1 MKIEQL
7 LFCDQSTIRDFLPFT
22 FTRPSAELRAGIL
35 TFAERWQRLLGI
47 TQVNY
52 LTADYLQGKYPY
64 TGVSE
69 EVTLFICANFLPT
82 PRFLEQVRSLEVGES
97 ITYQGRQLAFLGK
110 SITLSSIPSIEW
122 EEPLVL
128 FEKPTDLFTYN
139 DKAIDFD
146 FELLTKGRT
155 SAPLSPTNGFLGD
168 KANLFIEEG
177 AKVEF
182 ATLNCQKGKIYIGK
196 DAEVMEGSHLR
207 GSIALCEHATVNMG
221 AKLYGATTIGPYS
234 KVGGEI
240 SNSVIWGYSNK
251 GHDGFLGNS
260 VLGQWCNLG
269 ADTNV
274 SNLKNTYN
282 TIQLW
287 DYQKGSYTSSGLQ
300 FCGVLMG
307 DHSKTAINTQI
318 NSGTTVGVFAN
329 LFSAGFPSKY
339 IPNFAWGASA
349 EKYRLEEAFAVAERV
364 MARRGIAFDEKEQ
377 HILQW
382 LFDNQ

>member
-35 TFAERWQRLLGI
+35 TFAERWQRLLGVEKI
-47 TQVNY
+47 AYN
-52 LTADYLQGKYPY
+52 TADYLSGKYPK
-64 TGVSE
+64 SN
-69 EVTLFICANFLPT
+69 TLEGTLSIYANFLPT
-82 PRFLEQVRSLEVGES
+82 PRLLEQLRSLKVGES
-97 ITYQGRQLAFLGK
+97 ITYQGRQLAFMNNGL
-110 SITLSSIPSIEW
+110 TPSSIPPIVW
-122 EEPLVL
+122 EEPLVV

-146 FELLTKGRT
+146 FKLLTEGRT
-155 SAPLSPTNGFLGD
+155 SVPLSPTNGFLGD

-234 KVGGEI
+234 KVGGEL

-287 DYQKGSYTSSGLQ
+287 DYQKGGYTSSGLQ

-307 DHSKTAINTQI
+307 DHSKTAINTQL

-349 EKYRLEEAFAVAERV
+349 EKYRLEEAFEVAERV
-364 MARRGIAFDEKEQ
+364 MARRGISFDEKEQ

>member
-22 FTRPSAELRAGIL
+22 FTRPSAELRTGIL
-35 TFAERWQRLLGI
+35 TFAERWQRLLGVEKI
-47 TQVNY
+47 AYN
-52 LTADYLQGKYPY
+52 TADYLSGKYPK
-64 TGVSE
+64 SN
-69 EVTLFICANFLPT
+69 TLEGTLSIYANFLPT
-82 PRFLEQVRSLEVGES
+82 PRLLEQLRSLKVGES
-97 ITYQGRQLAFLGK
+97 ITYQGRQLAFMNNGL
-110 SITLSSIPSIEW
+110 TPSSIPPIVW
-122 EEPLVL
+122 EEPLVV

-146 FELLTKGRT
+146 FKLLTEGRT
-155 SAPLSPTNGFLGD
+155 SVPLSPTNGFLGD

-287 DYQKGSYTSSGLQ
+287 DYQKSGYTSSGLQ

-307 DHSKTAINTQI
+307 DHSKTAINTQL

-364 MARRGIAFDEKEQ
+364 MARRGIAFDQKEQ
-377 HILQW
+377 EILQW

>member
-1 MKIEQL
+1 MKIDRL
-7 LFCDQSTIRDFLPFT
+7 LFEDKNIIKDFFPLT

-52 LTADYLQGKYPY
+52 LTADYLQGKYSY

-69 EVTLFICANFLPT
+69 EVTLFIYANFLPT

-122 EEPLVL
+122 EEPLVV

-168 KANLFIEEG
+168 RADLFIEEG
-177 AKVEF
+177 AKIEF

-207 GSIALCEHATVNMG
+207 GPIALCEHATVNMG

-287 DYQKGSYTSSGLQ
+287 DYQKGDYTSSGLQ

-339 IPNFAWGASA
+339 IPNFAWGTSA
-349 EKYRLEEAFAVAERV
+349 DKYRLDEAFAVAERV
-364 MARRGIAFDEKEQ
+364 MARRGIAFDQKEQ
-377 HILQW
+377 DILQW

>member
-1 MKIEQL
+1 MKIDRL
-7 LFCDQSTIRDFLPFT
+7 LFEDKNIIKDFFPLT

-69 EVTLFICANFLPT
+69 EVTLFIYANFLPT

-139 DKAIDFD
+139 DKAIEFD

-196 DAEVMEGSHLR
+196 DVEVMEGSHLR

-287 DYQKGSYTSSGLQ
+287 DYQKGDYTSSGLQ

-364 MARRGIAFDEKEQ
+364 MARRGIAFDQKEQ
-377 HILQW
+377 DILQW

>member
-69 EVTLFICANFLPT
+69 EVTLFIYANFLPT

-274 SNLKNTYN
+274 SNLKNNYN

-287 DYQKGSYTSSGLQ
+287 DYQKGGYTSSGLQ

-307 DHSKTAINTQI
+307 DHSKTAINTQL

-349 EKYRLEEAFAVAERV
+349 EKYRLDEAFAVAERV
-364 MARRGIAFDEKEQ
+364 MARRGIAFDQKEQ

>member
-1 MKIEQL
+1 MKIERL
-7 LFCDQSTIRDFLPFT
+7 LFEDKNIIKDFFPLT

-47 TQVNY
+47 TQVSY

-69 EVTLFICANFLPT
+69 EVTLSIYANFLPT
-82 PRFLEQVRSLEVGES
+82 PRLLEQLHSLEVGES
-97 ITYQGRQLAFLGK
+97 ITYQGRMLAFVGK
-110 SITLSSIPSIEW
+110 SITLSSIPPIEW

-155 SAPLSPTNGFLGD
+155 SALLSPTNGFLGD
-168 KANLFIEEG
+168 KADLFIEEG

-207 GSIALCEHATVNMG
+207 GPITLCEHATVNMG

-240 SNSVIWGYSNK
+240 SNSIIWGYSNK

-287 DYQKGSYTSSGLQ
+287 DYQKGDYTSSGLQ

-318 NSGTTVGVFAN
+318 NSGTTIGVFAN

-364 MARRGIAFDEKEQ
+364 MARRGIAFDQREQ

>member
-35 TFAERWQRLLGI
+35 TFAERWQRLLGVEKI
-47 TQVNY
+47 AYN
-52 LTADYLQGKYPY
+52 TADYLSGKYPKSNALE
-64 TGVSE
+64 G
-69 EVTLFICANFLPT
+69 TLSIYANFLPT
-82 PRFLEQVRSLEVGES
+82 PRLLEQLRSLKVGEY
-97 ITYQGRQLAFLGK
+97 ITYQGRQLAFMNNGL
-110 SITLSSIPSIEW
+110 TLSSIPPIVW
-122 EEPLVL
+122 EEPLVV

-146 FELLTKGRT
+146 FKLLTEGRT
-155 SAPLSPTNGFLGD
+155 SVPLSPTNGFLGD

-287 DYQKGSYTSSGLQ
+287 DYQKGGYTSSGLQ

-307 DHSKTAINTQI
+307 DHSKTAINTQL

-364 MARRGIAFDEKEQ
+364 MARRGIAFDQKEQ

>member
-1 MKIEQL
+1 MKIERL
-7 LFCDQSTIRDFLPFT
+7 LFEDKNIIKDFFPFT

-35 TFAERWQRLLGI
+35 TFSERWQRLLGI
-47 TQVNY
+47 TQVSY

-69 EVTLFICANFLPT
+69 EVTLSIYANFLPT
-82 PRFLEQVRSLEVGES
+82 PRLLEQLRSLEVGES
-97 ITYQGRQLAFLGK
+97 ITYQGRTLAFVGK
-110 SITLSSIPSIEW
+110 SITLSSIPPIEW

-146 FELLTKGRT
+146 FKLLTQGRT

-168 KANLFIEEG
+168 KADLFIEEG

-207 GSIALCEHATVNMG
+207 GPIALCEHATVNMG

-287 DYQKGSYTSSGLQ
+287 DYQKGDYTSSGLQ

-349 EKYRLEEAFAVAERV
+349 DKYRLDEAFAVAERV
-364 MARRGIAFDEKEQ
+364 MARRGIAFDQREQ

>member
-1 MKIEQL
+1 MKIERL
-7 LFCDQSTIRDFLPFT
+7 LFCDQSTIRNFFPFT

-35 TFAERWQRLLGI
+35 TFAERWQRLLGVEKI
-47 TQVNY
+47 AYN
-52 LTADYLQGKYPY
+52 TADYLSGKYPK
-64 TGVSE
+64 SN
-69 EVTLFICANFLPT
+69 TLEGTLSIYANFLPT
-82 PRFLEQVRSLEVGES
+82 PRLLEQLRSLKVAES
-97 ITYQGRQLAFLGK
+97 ITYQGRILASVEK
-110 SITLSSIPSIEW
+110 SITLSSIPPIEW

-139 DKAIDFD
+139 DKAIEFD
-146 FELLTKGRT
+146 FKLLTEGRT

-207 GSIALCEHATVNMG
+207 GPIALCEHATVNMG

-287 DYQKGSYTSSGLQ
+287 DYQKGGYSSSGLQ

-307 DHSKTAINTQI
+307 DHSKTAINTQL
-318 NSGTTVGVFAN
+318 NSGTTIGVFAN

-339 IPNFAWGASA
+339 IPNFAWGVSA
-349 EKYRLEEAFAVAERV
+349 DKYRLDEAFSVAERV

-377 HILQW
+377 DILQW

>member
-35 TFAERWQRLLGI
+35 TFAERWQRLLGVEKI
-47 TQVNY
+47 AYN
-52 LTADYLQGKYPY
+52 TADYLSGKYPK
-64 TGVSE
+64 SN
-69 EVTLFICANFLPT
+69 TLEGTLSIYANFLPT
-82 PRFLEQVRSLEVGES
+82 PRLLEQLRSLKVGES
-97 ITYQGRQLAFLGK
+97 IMYQGRQLAFMNNGL
-110 SITLSSIPSIEW
+110 TLSSIPSIEW
-122 EEPLVL
+122 EEPLVV

-287 DYQKGSYTSSGLQ
+287 DYQKGGYTSSGLQ

-307 DHSKTAINTQI
+307 DHSKTAINTQL

-364 MARRGIAFDEKEQ
+364 MARRGIAFDQREQ

>member
-1 MKIEQL
+1 MKIERL
-7 LFCDQSTIRDFLPFT
+7 LFEDKNIIRDFFPFT

-35 TFAERWQRLLGI
+35 TFSERWQRLLGI
-47 TQVNY
+47 TQVSY

-69 EVTLFICANFLPT
+69 EVTLSIYANFLPT
-82 PRFLEQVRSLEVGES
+82 PRLLEQLHSLEVGES
-97 ITYQGRQLAFLGK
+97 ITYQGRMLAFVGK
-110 SITLSSIPSIEW
+110 SITLSSIPPIEW

-146 FELLTKGRT
+146 FKLLTQGRT

-168 KANLFIEEG
+168 KADLFIEEG

-207 GSIALCEHATVNMG
+207 GPIALCEHATLNMG

-287 DYQKGSYTSSGLQ
+287 DYQKGDYTSSGLQ

-307 DHSKTAINTQI
+307 DHSKTAINTQL

-349 EKYRLEEAFAVAERV
+349 DKYRLDEAFAVAERV
-364 MARRGIAFDEKEQ
+364 MARRGIAFDQKEQ
-377 HILQW
+377 NILQW

>member
-1 MKIEQL
+1 MKIERL
-7 LFCDQSTIRDFLPFT
+7 LFWDKNNIKDFFPLT

-35 TFAERWQRLLGI
+35 TFSERWQRLLGI
-47 TQVNY
+47 TQVSY

-69 EVTLFICANFLPT
+69 EVTLSIYANFLPT
-82 PRFLEQVRSLEVGES
+82 PRLLEQLRSLEVGES
-97 ITYQGRQLAFLGK
+97 ITYQGRILASVEK
-110 SITLSSIPSIEW
+110 SITLSSIPPIEW

-146 FELLTKGRT
+146 FKLLTQGRT

-168 KANLFIEEG
+168 KADLFIEEG

-207 GSIALCEHATVNMG
+207 GPIALCEHATVNMG

-287 DYQKGSYTSSGLQ
+287 DYQKGGYSSSGLQ

-307 DHSKTAINTQI
+307 DHSKTAINTQL

-349 EKYRLEEAFAVAERV
+349 DKYRLDEAFAVAERV

-377 HILQW
+377 DILQW

>member
-1 MKIEQL
+1 M
-7 LFCDQSTIRDFLPFT
+7 
-22 FTRPSAELRAGIL
+22 
-35 TFAERWQRLLGI
+35 TFAERWQRLLGVEKI
-47 TQVNY
+47 AYN
-52 LTADYLQGKYPY
+52 TADYLSGKYPK
-64 TGVSE
+64 SN
-69 EVTLFICANFLPT
+69 TLEGTLSIYANFLPT
-82 PRFLEQVRSLEVGES
+82 PRLLEQLCSLKVGES
-97 ITYQGRQLAFLGK
+97 ITYQGRQLAFMNDGL
-110 SITLSSIPSIEW
+110 TLSSIPPIEW
-122 EEPLVL
+122 EEPLVV

-155 SAPLSPTNGFLGD
+155 SVPLSPTNGFLGD
-168 KANLFIEEG
+168 KNNLFIEEG

-287 DYQKGSYTSSGLQ
+287 DYQKGGYTSSGLQ

-307 DHSKTAINTQI
+307 DHSKTAINTQL

-349 EKYRLEEAFAVAERV
+349 EKYRLDEAFSVAERV
-364 MARRGIAFDEKEQ
+364 MARRGIAFDQREQ

>member
-1 MKIEQL
+1 MKIDRL
-7 LFCDQSTIRDFLPFT
+7 LFEDKNIIKDFFPLT
-22 FTRPSAELRAGIL
+22 FTRPLAELRAGIL
-35 TFAERWQRLLGI
+35 TFAERWQQLMGI
-47 TQVNY
+47 TQVDY

-69 EVTLFICANFLPT
+69 EVTLFIYANFLPT

-139 DKAIDFD
+139 DKAIEFD

-207 GSIALCEHATVNMG
+207 GPIALCEHATVNMG

-287 DYQKGSYTSSGLQ
+287 DYQKGDYTSSGLQ

-339 IPNFAWGASA
+339 IPNFAWGTSA
-349 EKYRLEEAFAVAERV
+349 DKYRLDEAFAVAERV

-377 HILQW
+377 DILQW

>member
-1 MKIEQL
+1 MKIDRL
-7 LFCDQSTIRDFLPFT
+7 LFEDKNIIKDFFPLT

-69 EVTLFICANFLPT
+69 EVTLFIYANFLPT
-82 PRFLEQVRSLEVGES
+82 SRFLEQVRSLEVGES

-110 SITLSSIPSIEW
+110 SITLSSIPPIEW

-139 DKAIDFD
+139 DKAIEFD

-196 DAEVMEGSHLR
+196 DVEVMEGSHLR

-287 DYQKGSYTSSGLQ
+287 DYQKGDYTSSGLQ

-339 IPNFAWGASA
+339 IPNFAWGVSA

-364 MARRGIAFDEKEQ
+364 MARRGIAFDQKEQ
-377 HILQW
+377 DILQW

>member
-69 EVTLFICANFLPT
+69 EVTLFIYANFLPT

-128 FEKPTDLFTYN
+128 FEKPTNLFTYN

>member
-1 MKIEQL
+1 MKIERL
-7 LFCDQSTIRDFLPFT
+7 LFEDKNIIKDFFPLT

-35 TFAERWQRLLGI
+35 TFAERWQQLLGI

-69 EVTLFICANFLPT
+69 EVTLFIYANFLPT

-122 EEPLVL
+122 EEPLVV

-168 KANLFIEEG
+168 RADLFIEEG
-177 AKVEF
+177 AKIEF

-207 GSIALCEHATVNMG
+207 GPIALCEHATVNMG

-287 DYQKGSYTSSGLQ
+287 DYQKGDYTSSGLQ

-339 IPNFAWGASA
+339 IPNFAWGTSA
-349 EKYRLEEAFAVAERV
+349 DKYRLDEAFAVAERV
-364 MARRGIAFDEKEQ
+364 MARRGIAFDQKEQ
-377 HILQW
+377 DILQW

>member
-35 TFAERWQRLLGI
+35 TFAERWQRLLGVEKI
-47 TQVNY
+47 AYN
-52 LTADYLQGKYPY
+52 TADYLSGKYPK
-64 TGVSE
+64 SN
-69 EVTLFICANFLPT
+69 TLEGTLSIYANFLPT
-82 PRFLEQVRSLEVGES
+82 PRLLEQLRSLKVGEY
-97 ITYQGRQLAFLGK
+97 ITYQGRQLAFMNNGL
-110 SITLSSIPSIEW
+110 TPSSIPPIVW

-146 FELLTKGRT
+146 FKLLTEGRT
-155 SAPLSPTNGFLGD
+155 SVPLSPTNGFLGD

-287 DYQKGSYTSSGLQ
+287 DYQKSGYTSSGLQ

-307 DHSKTAINTQI
+307 DHSKTAINTQL

-349 EKYRLEEAFAVAERV
+349 EKYRLNEAFAVAERV
-364 MARRGIAFDEKEQ
+364 MARRGIAFDQKEQ
-377 HILQW
+377 EILQW
-382 LFDNQ
+382 LFENQ

>member
-1 MKIEQL
+1 MKIERL
-7 LFCDQSTIRDFLPFT
+7 LFEDKNIIKDFFPFT

-35 TFAERWQRLLGI
+35 TFSERWQRLLGI
-47 TQVNY
+47 TQVSY

-69 EVTLFICANFLPT
+69 EVTLSIYANFLPT
-82 PRFLEQVRSLEVGES
+82 PRLLEQLRSLEVGES
-97 ITYQGRQLAFLGK
+97 ITYQGRMLAFVGK
-110 SITLSSIPSIEW
+110 SITLSSIPPIEW

-146 FELLTKGRT
+146 FKLLTQGRT

-168 KANLFIEEG
+168 KADLFIEEG

-207 GSIALCEHATVNMG
+207 GPIALCEHATVNMG

-287 DYQKGSYTSSGLQ
+287 DYQKGGYSSSGLQ

-307 DHSKTAINTQI
+307 DHSKTAINTQL
-318 NSGTTVGVFAN
+318 NSGTTIGVFAN

-339 IPNFAWGASA
+339 IPNFAWGVSA
-349 EKYRLEEAFAVAERV
+349 DKYRLDEAFSVAERV

-377 HILQW
+377 DILQW

>member
-1 MKIEQL
+1 MKIDRL
-7 LFCDQSTIRDFLPFT
+7 LFEDKNIIKDFFPLT

-139 DKAIDFD
+139 DKAIEFD

-196 DAEVMEGSHLR
+196 DVEVMEGSHLR

-287 DYQKGSYTSSGLQ
+287 DYQKGDYTSSGLQ

-339 IPNFAWGASA
+339 IPNFAWGTSA
-349 EKYRLEEAFAVAERV
+349 DKYRLDEAFAVAERV
-364 MARRGIAFDEKEQ
+364 MARRGIAFDQKEQ
-377 HILQW
+377 DILQW

>member
-1 MKIEQL
+1 MKIDRL
-7 LFCDQSTIRDFLPFT
+7 LFEDKNIIKDFFPLT

-69 EVTLFICANFLPT
+69 EVTLFIYANFLPT

-139 DKAIDFD
+139 DKAIEFD

-168 KANLFIEEG
+168 RADLFIEEG
-177 AKVEF
+177 AKIEF

-207 GSIALCEHATVNMG
+207 GPIALCEHATVNMG

-287 DYQKGSYTSSGLQ
+287 DYQKGDYTSSGLQ

-307 DHSKTAINTQI
+307 DHSKTAINTQL

-339 IPNFAWGASA
+339 IPNFAWGTSA
-349 EKYRLEEAFAVAERV
+349 DKYRLDEAFAVAERV
-364 MARRGIAFDEKEQ
+364 MARRGIAFDQKEQ
-377 HILQW
+377 DILQW

>member
-1 MKIEQL
+1 MKIDRL
-7 LFCDQSTIRDFLPFT
+7 LFEDKNIIKDFFPLT

-52 LTADYLQGKYPY
+52 LTADYLQGKYSY

-69 EVTLFICANFLPT
+69 EVTLFIYANFLPT

-139 DKAIDFD
+139 DKAIEFD

-155 SAPLSPTNGFLGD
+155 SVPLSPTNGFLGD

-196 DAEVMEGSHLR
+196 DVEIMEGSHLR
-207 GSIALCEHATVNMG
+207 GPIALCEHATVNMG

-287 DYQKGSYTSSGLQ
+287 DYQKGDYTSSGLQ

-349 EKYRLEEAFAVAERV
+349 EKYHLDEAFAVAERV

-377 HILQW
+377 YILQW

>member
-1 MKIEQL
+1 MKIDRL
-7 LFCDQSTIRDFLPFT
+7 LFEDKNIIKDFFPLT

-35 TFAERWQRLLGI
+35 TFAERWQRLMGI

-69 EVTLFICANFLPT
+69 EVTLFIYANFLPT

>member
-35 TFAERWQRLLGI
+35 TFAERWQRLLGVEKI
-47 TQVNY
+47 AYN
-52 LTADYLQGKYPY
+52 TADYLSGKYPK
-64 TGVSE
+64 SN
-69 EVTLFICANFLPT
+69 TLEGTLSIYANFLPT
-82 PRFLEQVRSLEVGES
+82 PRLLEQLRSLKVGEY
-97 ITYQGRQLAFLGK
+97 ITYQGRQLAFMNNGL
-110 SITLSSIPSIEW
+110 TPSSIPPIVW
-122 EEPLVL
+122 EEPLVV

-146 FELLTKGRT
+146 FKLLTEGRT
-155 SAPLSPTNGFLGD
+155 SVPLSPTNGFLGD

-287 DYQKGSYTSSGLQ
+287 DYQKGGYTSSGLQ

-307 DHSKTAINTQI
+307 DHSKTAINTQL

-364 MARRGIAFDEKEQ
+364 MARRGIAFDQKEQ
-377 HILQW
+377 DILQW

>member
-1 MKIEQL
+1 MKIERL
-7 LFCDQSTIRDFLPFT
+7 LFEDKNIIKDFFPLT

-52 LTADYLQGKYPY
+52 LTADYLQGKYSY

-69 EVTLFICANFLPT
+69 EVTLFIYANFLPT

-168 KANLFIEEG
+168 RADLFIEEG
-177 AKVEF
+177 AKIEF

-207 GSIALCEHATVNMG
+207 GPIALCEHATVNMG

-287 DYQKGSYTSSGLQ
+287 DYQKGDYTSSGLQ

-339 IPNFAWGASA
+339 IPNFAWGTSA
-349 EKYRLEEAFAVAERV
+349 DKYRLDEAFAVAERV
-364 MARRGIAFDEKEQ
+364 MARRGIAFDQKEQ
-377 HILQW
+377 DILQW

>member
-1 MKIEQL
+1 MKIERL
-7 LFCDQSTIRDFLPFT
+7 LFEDKNIIKDFFPLT

-52 LTADYLQGKYPY
+52 LTADYLQGKYSY

-69 EVTLFICANFLPT
+69 EVTLFIYANFLPT

-122 EEPLVL
+122 EEPLVV

-168 KANLFIEEG
+168 RADLFIEEG
-177 AKVEF
+177 AKIEF

-207 GSIALCEHATVNMG
+207 GPIALCEHATVNMG

-287 DYQKGSYTSSGLQ
+287 DYQKGDYTSSGLQ

-377 HILQW
+377 DILQW

>member
-1 MKIEQL
+1 MKIERL
-7 LFCDQSTIRDFLPFT
+7 LFEDKNIIKDFFPFT

-35 TFAERWQRLLGI
+35 TFSERWQRLLGI
-47 TQVNY
+47 TQVSY

-69 EVTLFICANFLPT
+69 EVTLFIYANFLPT

-97 ITYQGRQLAFLGK
+97 ITYQGRMLAFVGK
-110 SITLSSIPSIEW
+110 SITLSSIPPIEW

-146 FELLTKGRT
+146 FELLTQGRT

-168 KANLFIEEG
+168 KADLFIEEG

-207 GSIALCEHATVNMG
+207 GPIALCEHATVNMG

-287 DYQKGSYTSSGLQ
+287 DYQKGGYSSSGLQ

-307 DHSKTAINTQI
+307 DHSKTAINTQL
-318 NSGTTVGVFAN
+318 NSGTTIGVFAN

-349 EKYRLEEAFAVAERV
+349 DKYRLDEAFSVAERV

-377 HILQW
+377 DILQW

>member
-1 MKIEQL
+1 MKIERL
-7 LFCDQSTIRDFLPFT
+7 LFEDKNIIKDFFPFT

-35 TFAERWQRLLGI
+35 TFSERWQRLLGI
-47 TQVNY
+47 TQVSY

-64 TGVSE
+64 TGVSQ
-69 EVTLFICANFLPT
+69 EVTLSIYANFLPT
-82 PRFLEQVRSLEVGES
+82 PRLLEQLRSLEVGES
-97 ITYQGRQLAFLGK
+97 ITYQGRTLAFVGK
-110 SITLSSIPSIEW
+110 SITLSSIPPIEW

-146 FELLTKGRT
+146 FKLLTQGRT

-168 KANLFIEEG
+168 KADLFIEEG

-207 GSIALCEHATVNMG
+207 GPIALCEHATVNMG

-287 DYQKGSYTSSGLQ
+287 DYQKGGYSSSGLQ

-307 DHSKTAINTQI
+307 DHSKTAINTQL

-349 EKYRLEEAFAVAERV
+349 DKYRLDEAFAVAERV
-364 MARRGIAFDEKEQ
+364 MARRGIAFDQKEQ
-377 HILQW
+377 DILQW

>member
-1 MKIEQL
+1 MKIDRL
-7 LFCDQSTIRDFLPFT
+7 LFEDKNIIKDFFPLT

-35 TFAERWQRLLGI
+35 TFAERWQQLMRI

-69 EVTLFICANFLPT
+69 EVTLFIYANFLPT

-155 SAPLSPTNGFLGD
+155 SVPLSPTNGFLGD

-196 DAEVMEGSHLR
+196 DVEIMEGSHLR
-207 GSIALCEHATVNMG
+207 GPIALCEHATVNMG

-287 DYQKGSYTSSGLQ
+287 DYQKGDYTSSGLQ

-307 DHSKTAINTQI
+307 DHSKTAINTQL

-339 IPNFAWGASA
+339 IPNFAWGVSA

-377 HILQW
+377 DILQW

>member
-1 MKIEQL
+1 MKIDRL
-7 LFCDQSTIRDFLPFT
+7 LFEDKNIIKDFFPLT

-69 EVTLFICANFLPT
+69 EVTLFIYANFLPT

-139 DKAIDFD
+139 DKAIEFD

-196 DAEVMEGSHLR
+196 DVEVMEGSHLR

-287 DYQKGSYTSSGLQ
+287 DYQKGDYTSSGLQ

-339 IPNFAWGASA
+339 IPNFAWGTSA
-349 EKYRLEEAFAVAERV
+349 DKYRLDEAFAVAERV

-377 HILQW
+377 YILQW

>member
-1 MKIEQL
+1 MKIERL
-7 LFCDQSTIRDFLPFT
+7 LFEDKNIIKDFFPFT

-35 TFAERWQRLLGI
+35 TFSERWQRLLGI
-47 TQVNY
+47 TQVSY

-69 EVTLFICANFLPT
+69 EVTLSIYANFLPT
-82 PRFLEQVRSLEVGES
+82 LRLLEQLRSLEVGES
-97 ITYQGRQLAFLGK
+97 ITYQGRTLAFVGK
-110 SITLSSIPSIEW
+110 SITLSSIPPIEW

-146 FELLTKGRT
+146 FKLLTQGRT

-168 KANLFIEEG
+168 KADLFIEEG

-207 GSIALCEHATVNMG
+207 GPIALCEHATVNMG

-287 DYQKGSYTSSGLQ
+287 DYQKGGYSSSGLQ

-307 DHSKTAINTQI
+307 DHSKTAINTQL

-349 EKYRLEEAFAVAERV
+349 DKYRLDEAFAVAERV
-364 MARRGIAFDEKEQ
+364 MARRGIAFDQKEQ
-377 HILQW
+377 DILQW

>member
-35 TFAERWQRLLGI
+35 TFAERWQRLLGVEKI
-47 TQVNY
+47 AYN
-52 LTADYLQGKYPY
+52 TADYLSGKYPK
-64 TGVSE
+64 SN
-69 EVTLFICANFLPT
+69 TLEGTLSIYANFLPT
-82 PRFLEQVRSLEVGES
+82 PRLLEQLRSLKVGES
-97 ITYQGRQLAFLGK
+97 ITYQGRQLAFMNNGL
-110 SITLSSIPSIEW
+110 TLSSIPSIEW
-122 EEPLVL
+122 EEPLVV

-221 AKLYGATTIGPYS
+221 AKLYGATTIGPFS

-287 DYQKGSYTSSGLQ
+287 DYQKGGYTSSGLQ

-307 DHSKTAINTQI
+307 DHSKTAINTQL

-364 MARRGIAFDEKEQ
+364 MARRGIAFDQREQ

>member
-35 TFAERWQRLLGI
+35 TFAERWQRLLGVEKI
-47 TQVNY
+47 AYN
-52 LTADYLQGKYPY
+52 TADYLSGKYPK
-64 TGVSE
+64 SN
-69 EVTLFICANFLPT
+69 TLEGTLSIYANFLPT
-82 PRFLEQVRSLEVGES
+82 PRLLEQLRSLKVGES
-97 ITYQGRQLAFLGK
+97 ITYQGRQLAFMNNGL
-110 SITLSSIPSIEW
+110 TPSSIPPIEW
-122 EEPLVL
+122 EEPLVV

-146 FELLTKGRT
+146 FKLLTKGRT
-155 SAPLSPTNGFLGD
+155 SVPLSPTNGFLGD

-287 DYQKGSYTSSGLQ
+287 DYQKGGYTSSGLQ

-318 NSGTTVGVFAN
+318 NSGTTIGVFAN

-349 EKYRLEEAFAVAERV
+349 EKYRLDEAFAVAERV
-364 MARRGIAFDEKEQ
+364 MARRGIAFDQREQ

>member
-1 MKIEQL
+1 MKIERL
-7 LFCDQSTIRDFLPFT
+7 LFWDKNNIKDFFPLT

-35 TFAERWQRLLGI
+35 TFSERWQRLLGI
-47 TQVNY
+47 TQVSY

-69 EVTLFICANFLPT
+69 EVTLSIYANFLPT
-82 PRFLEQVRSLEVGES
+82 PRLLEQLRSLEVGES
-97 ITYQGRQLAFLGK
+97 ITYQGRMLAFVGK
-110 SITLSSIPSIEW
+110 SITLSSIPPIEW

-146 FELLTKGRT
+146 FKLLTEGRT
-155 SAPLSPTNGFLGD
+155 STPLSPTNGFLGD
-168 KANLFIEEG
+168 KADFFIEEG

-207 GSIALCEHATVNMG
+207 GPIALCEHATVNMG

-287 DYQKGSYTSSGLQ
+287 DYQKGGYSSSGLQ

-307 DHSKTAINTQI
+307 DHSKTAINTQL
-318 NSGTTVGVFAN
+318 NSGTTIGVFAN

-339 IPNFAWGASA
+339 IPNFAWGVSA
-349 EKYRLEEAFAVAERV
+349 DKYRLDEAFSVAERV

-377 HILQW
+377 DILQW

>member
-1 MKIEQL
+1 MKIKQL
-7 LFCDQSTIRDFLPFT
+7 LFWDKDTIGDFFPLT

-35 TFAERWQRLLGI
+35 TFAERWKWLLGI
-47 TQVNY
+47 TQASY
-52 LTADYLQGKYPY
+52 HTADYLQEKYPY
-64 TGVSE
+64 TEVSKE
-69 EVTLFICANFLPT
+69 DTLSIYANFLPT
-82 PRFLEQVRSLEVGES
+82 SRLLEQLRSLRVGEA
-97 ITYQGRQLAFLGK
+97 ITYQGRMLAFVGK
-110 SITLSSIPSIEW
+110 SITLSSIPPIEW

-146 FELLTKGRT
+146 FKLLTQGRT

-168 KANLFIEEG
+168 KADLFIEEG

-207 GSIALCEHATVNMG
+207 GPIALCEHATVNMG

-287 DYQKGSYTSSGLQ
+287 DYQKGGYSSSGLQ
-300 FCGVLMG
+300 FCGILMG
-307 DHSKTAINTQI
+307 DHSKTAINTQL
-318 NSGTTVGVFAN
+318 NSGTTIGVFAN

-339 IPNFAWGASA
+339 IPNFAWGTSS
-349 EKYRLEEAFAVAERV
+349 EKYRLGEAFAVAERV
-364 MARRGIAFDEKEQ
+364 MARRGITFDEKEQ

>member
-1 MKIEQL
+1 MKIERL
-7 LFCDQSTIRDFLPFT
+7 LFCDQSTIRNFFPFT

-35 TFAERWQRLLGI
+35 TFAERWQRLLGVEKI
-47 TQVNY
+47 AYN
-52 LTADYLQGKYPY
+52 TADYLSGKYPK
-64 TGVSE
+64 SN
-69 EVTLFICANFLPT
+69 TLEGTLSIYANFLPT
-82 PRFLEQVRSLEVGES
+82 PRLLEQLRSLKVAES
-97 ITYQGRQLAFLGK
+97 ITYQGRILASVEK
-110 SITLSSIPSIEW
+110 SITLSSIPPIEW

-139 DKAIDFD
+139 DKAIEFD
-146 FELLTKGRT
+146 FKLLTEGRT

-207 GSIALCEHATVNMG
+207 GPIALCEHATVNMG

-287 DYQKGSYTSSGLQ
+287 DYQKGGYSSSGLQ

-307 DHSKTAINTQI
+307 DHSKTAINTQL

-339 IPNFAWGASA
+339 IPNFAWGVSA
-349 EKYRLEEAFAVAERV
+349 EKYRLDEAFAVAERV
-364 MARRGIAFDEKEQ
+364 MARRGIAFDQREQ

>member
-1 MKIEQL
+1 MKIDRL
-7 LFCDQSTIRDFLPFT
+7 LFEDKNIIKDFFPLT
-22 FTRPSAELRAGIL
+22 FTRPSAELRAGVL

-47 TQVNY
+47 TQVDY

-69 EVTLFICANFLPT
+69 KVTLSIYANFLPT
-82 PRFLEQVRSLEVGES
+82 PRFLEQLRSLEVGES
-97 ITYQGRQLAFLGK
+97 ITYQGRTLAFLGK
-110 SITLSSIPSIEW
+110 SITLSSIPPIEW

-146 FELLTKGRT
+146 FELLTKERT

-207 GSIALCEHATVNMG
+207 GPIALCEHATVNMG

-287 DYQKGSYTSSGLQ
+287 DYQKGDYTSSGLQ
-300 FCGVLMG
+300 FCGILMG

-364 MARRGIAFDEKEQ
+364 MARRGIAFDQREQ

>member
-1 MKIEQL
+1 MKIERL
-7 LFCDQSTIRDFLPFT
+7 LFCDQSTIRNFFPFT

-35 TFAERWQRLLGI
+35 TFAERWQRLLGVEKI
-47 TQVNY
+47 AYN
-52 LTADYLQGKYPY
+52 TADYLSGKYPK
-64 TGVSE
+64 SN
-69 EVTLFICANFLPT
+69 TLEGTLSIYANFLPT
-82 PRFLEQVRSLEVGES
+82 PRLLEQLRSLKVAES
-97 ITYQGRQLAFLGK
+97 ITYQGRILASVEK
-110 SITLSSIPSIEW
+110 SITLSSIPPIEW

-139 DKAIDFD
+139 DKAIEFD
-146 FELLTKGRT
+146 FKLLTEGRT

-207 GSIALCEHATVNMG
+207 GPIVLCEHATVNMG

-287 DYQKGSYTSSGLQ
+287 DYQKGDYTSSGLQ

-349 EKYRLEEAFAVAERV
+349 DKYRLDEAFAIAERV
-364 MARRGIAFDEKEQ
+364 MARRGIAFDQKEQ
-377 HILQW
+377 DILQW

>member
-1 MKIEQL
+1 MKIERL
-7 LFCDQSTIRDFLPFT
+7 LFEDKNIIKDFFPFT

-35 TFAERWQRLLGI
+35 TFSERWQRLLGI
-47 TQVNY
+47 TQVSY

-69 EVTLFICANFLPT
+69 EVTLSIYANFLPT
-82 PRFLEQVRSLEVGES
+82 PRLLEQLRSLEVEES
-97 ITYQGRQLAFLGK
+97 ITYQGRTLAFVGK
-110 SITLSSIPSIEW
+110 SITLSSIPPIEW

-139 DKAIDFD
+139 EKAIDFD

-155 SAPLSPTNGFLGD
+155 SALLSPTNGFLGD
-168 KANLFIEEG
+168 KADLFIEEG

-207 GSIALCEHATVNMG
+207 GPITLCEHATVNMG

-240 SNSVIWGYSNK
+240 SNSIIWGYSNK

-287 DYQKGSYTSSGLQ
+287 DYQKGDYTSSGLQ

-339 IPNFAWGASA
+339 IPNFAWGVSA
-349 EKYRLEEAFAVAERV
+349 DKYRLEEAFAVAERV
-364 MARRGIAFDEKEQ
+364 MARRGIAFDQREQ